1 MKLASLLL
9 LVVLTLSCGYG
20 SSYSNNMG
28 SLPTTVPNISQL
40 IPHSAPAGHAGF
52 VLTINGTGFGSDT
65 VVYWNSQSRSTSYA
79 MANQLTTMLSASDV
93 AAPGTASV
101 YVQSHGQKSNTMTF
115 TIN

>member
-9 LVVLTLSCGYG
+9 LVASTFGCGYG
-20 SSYSNNMG
+20 SSYNNMG
-28 SLPTTVPNISQL
+28 STPATVPNISQL
-40 IPHSAPAGHAGF
+40 IPNSASAGHAGL

-65 VVYWNSQSRSTSYA
+65 VVYWNSRSRSTSYA
-79 MANQLTTMLSASDV
+79 AAKQLTTMLSASDV

-115 TIN
+115 NIN

>member
-9 LVVLTLSCGYG
+9 VVTLTVSCGYG
-20 SSYSNNMG
+20 SSYNNMG
-28 SLPTTVPNISQL
+28 TTPGTVPNISQL
-40 IPHSAPAGHAGF
+40 IPRSAPAGHAGF

-65 VVYWNSQSRSTSYA
+65 VVYWNSQSRSTNYA
-79 MANQLTTMLSASDV
+79 AANQLTTMLSASDV
-93 AAPGTASV
+93 AAPGDVSV

>member
-9 LVVLTLSCGYG
+9 LVASTFGCGYG
-20 SSYSNNMG
+20 SSYNNMG
-28 SLPTTVPNISQL
+28 STPATVPNISQL
-40 IPHSAPAGHAGF
+40 IPNSASAGHAGL
-52 VLTINGTGFGSDT
+52 VLSINGTGFGSDT

-79 MANQLTTMLSASDV
+79 AANQLTTMLSASDV

-115 TIN
+115 NIN

>member
-9 LVVLTLSCGYG
+9 LVVLTFGCGYG
-20 SSYSNNMG
+20 SSYNNMG
-28 SLPTTVPNISQL
+28 TMPSTTPNISQL
-40 IPHSAPAGHAGF
+40 VPNSASAGHAGF

-65 VVYWNSQSRSTSYA
+65 VVFWNSQSRSTSYA
-79 MANQLTTMLSASDV
+79 AMNQLTTMVSASDV

>member
-9 LVVLTLSCGYG
+9 LVVFTFGCGYG
-20 SSYSNNMG
+20 SSYNKMNSSPG
-28 SLPTTVPNISQL
+28 TVPNISQL
-40 IPHSAPAGHAGF
+40 IPSSAPAGHAGF

-65 VVYWNSQSRSTSYA
+65 VVFWNSQSRSTSYA
-79 MANQLTTMLSASDV
+79 AANQLTTMVSASDV

-101 YVQSHGQKSNTMTF
+101 YVQSHGQKSATMTF